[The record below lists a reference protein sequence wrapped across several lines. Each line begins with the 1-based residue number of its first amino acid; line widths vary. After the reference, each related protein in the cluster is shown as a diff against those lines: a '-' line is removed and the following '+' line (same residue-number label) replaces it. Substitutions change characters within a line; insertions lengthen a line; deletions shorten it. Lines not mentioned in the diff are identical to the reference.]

1 MCNVNIRYLTKIIGG
16 CLNDKRGDRLNVK
29 NQDRVL
35 KENIMLTYKGYVGK
49 VEFDEE
55 AEVFYGTVINTRDK
69 ITFQAE
75 CAKDLRKEFEKS
87 VETYLEF
94 CQELGEEPE
103 RPYSGKFVLRLPPEA
118 HKKVSLAAQAAN
130 KSLNAWIADHIIES
144 ANRELSF

>member
-1 MCNVNIRYLTKIIGG
+1 
-16 CLNDKRGDRLNVK
+16 
-29 NQDRVL
+29 
-35 KENIMLTYKGYVGK
+35 MLTYKGYVGK

-75 CAKDLRKEFEKS
+75 CAKDLRKEFEQS